1 MWTGEGPREARHA
14 VAFSEAF
21 ALRPWCNVGISMW
34 DTGGDTNQRADLR
47 RKRSRKKGSS
57 LSSAPGATAA
67 SRASAPT
74 GWRWARSRAGTTG
87 SCIDRGW
94 RDVRPVLD
102 PLSFADMLHGIFTS
116 ERRVMTN
123 PPLDAAEIFA
133 QFQTRRA
140 VLRRGGAL
148 ALAAGLPVAL
158 AGCLEVADNAFVETP
173 AGRAIL
179 VESGPQLAWQG
190 HCVTW
195 NAGDDTLS
203 VPGREPVRCPRA

>member
-1 MWTGEGPREARHA
+1 
-14 VAFSEAF
+14 
-21 ALRPWCNVGISMW
+21 
-34 DTGGDTNQRADLR
+34 
-47 RKRSRKKGSS
+47 
-57 LSSAPGATAA
+57 
-67 SRASAPT
+67 
-74 GWRWARSRAGTTG
+74 
-87 SCIDRGW
+87 
-94 RDVRPVLD
+94 
-102 PLSFADMLHGIFTS
+102 
-116 ERRVMTN
+116 MTN

-179 VESGPQLAWQG
+179 VEPGRNCWQG

-203 VPGREPVRCPRA
+203 VPGREPVPVPEGVDLSDGRVSEAEFERLLQAARAGGIAVPETGEGGGGGGASGGGASSI